1 MPISNAPLSL
11 PMRLWLLLLSLLIG
25 AAGLFMTVFGL
36 RLLALHGSA
45 YFLLCG
51 VVLLLSAVQLARART
66 SGVVVFGVA
75 YIGSVCW
82 AVMDVGLAFWPL
94 MSRLQLLTVLMI
106 AVALTLPR
114 LRRLQ
119 GRSPL
124 KAPAYA
130 SATVLTLASLGAAGW
145 MFFPHAEVHATGQAA
160 PRVPVAAGHVP
171 TDWQHYGNTPGAS
184 RFVALDQI
192 NSDNVQHLQVAWTYH
207 TGDIPVSPTGNGAE
221 DETTPLQVGQ
231 RLFIC
236 TPHNNVIALQASTG
250 KQLWKTE
257 INAQQ
262 KTWMRCRGL
271 AYFDVDQ
278 PVSQP
283 SVAGATAVPLPLPQV
298 GALCRQRIVLNTIE
312 AELIALD
319 AHTGKFCADF
329 GGGGRVDLKPGIGKG
344 VESNQYSLTSAP
356 TLAGTTL
363 VVGGRVADN
372 ASTDMPGGVIRGY
385 DVMTGALRWAFDPG
399 NPQVHL
405 LPAPG
410 QTYSRSTPNV
420 WAPMSYD
427 PSSNTVYLPV
437 GSAAIDFYGVQHHPL
452 DRQFGASLLALDA
465 TTGVEKWHFQTVHD
479 DLWDFDV
486 PMPPSLID
494 LPQADG
500 TSTPALVFGTKA
512 GQLFVLD
519 RLTGKPLTQVEE
531 QAVLAGDIPGET
543 YSPTQPISVGMPQIG
558 TQRLSEADMWGITPF
573 DQLMCRIAFKSLRYD
588 GLFTPPGTQTTL
600 NLPGSL
606 GGMNW
611 GGLSIDPTR
620 QYLFVNDMRVGLE
633 VQLVA
638 QGQEVKGQKPPRALH
653 GTPYA
658 ISVKRRF
665 LSPLGIPCQKP
676 PFGTLTAIDL
686 KTRQIAWQ
694 APIGTVQDTGPLGIK
709 MHLPMPIGMPTLGG
723 TLATQGGLLFIAATQ
738 DHYLHAFDTG
748 NGSELWKGRL
758 PVGSQGTPISYRDP
772 ATGKQYV
779 VVTAGGGRG
788 SQDRGDYVIAYALP
802 D

>member
-1 MPISNAPLSL
+1 MPISLAPLSL
-11 PMRLWLLLLSLLIG
+11 PTRLWLLLLSLLIG
-25 AAGLFMTVFGL
+25 AAGLFLTVFGY
-36 RLLALHGSA
+36 RLLVLHGSA
-45 YFLLCG
+45 YFIVCG
-51 VVLLLSAVQLARART
+51 VVLLLSAVQLIRART
-66 SGVVVFGVA
+66 SAVALFGLA
-75 YIGSVCW
+75 YIGSIGW
-82 AVMDVGLAFWPL
+82 AVMDAGLAFWPL

-106 AVALTLPR
+106 AVTLSLPA
-114 LRRLQ
+114 LRRAE
-119 GRSPL
+119 GRAAL
-124 KAPAYA
+124 KTPVYA
-130 SATVLTLASLGAAGW
+130 AASVLILASLAAAGA
-145 MFFPHAEVHATGQAA
+145 MFLPHAEVHASAQVP
-160 PRVPVAAGHVP
+160 PRIPVAADHQQ
-171 TDWQHYGNTPGAS
+171 TDWQHYGNTAGAS

-192 NSDNVQHLQVAWTYH
+192 NSDNVQRLQVAWTYH

-231 RLFIC
+231 QLFIC

-257 INAQQ
+257 INARQ

-271 AYFDVDQ
+271 DYFDVEQ
-278 PVSQP
+278 PLAQP
-283 SVAGATAVPLPLPQV
+283 SVAGASAVPVAQPPI
-298 GALCRQRIVLNTIE
+298 GTLCRQRIVLNTIE

-319 AHTGKFCADF
+319 AHTGQFCTDF
-329 GGGGRVDLKPGIGKG
+329 GVNGRVDLKTGIGKG
-344 VESNQYSLTSAP
+344 VEANEYSLTSAP

-385 DVMTGALRWAFDPG
+385 DVMSGALRWAFDPG
-399 NPQVHL
+399 NPQTHL

-427 PSSNTVYLPV
+427 PASNTVYLPV

-465 TTGVEKWHFQTVHD
+465 TTGLEKWHFQTVHD

-486 PMPPSLID
+486 PMSPSLVD

-500 TSTPALVFGTKA
+500 SSTPALVFGTKA

-531 QAVLAGDIPGET
+531 QPVPAGDIPGET
-543 YSPTQPISVGMPQIG
+543 YSPTQPVSVGMPQIG
-558 TQRLSEADMWGITPF
+558 TQHLGEADMWGITPF
-573 DQLMCRIAFKSLRYD
+573 DQLMCRIEFKSLRYD

-633 VQLVA
+633 VQLVP
-638 QGQEVKGQKPPRALH
+638 QGPKVEGKKPPRALQ

-694 APIGTVQDTGPLGIK
+694 APVGTVQDTGPLGIK
-709 MHLPMPIGMPTLGG
+709 MHLAMPIGMPTLGG

-738 DHYLHAFDTG
+738 DHDLHAFDTG
-748 NGSELWKGRL
+748 NGRELWKGRL

-772 ATGKQYV
+772 ATGRQYV
-779 VVTAGGGRG
+779 VITAGGGRG
-788 SQDRGDYVIAYALP
+788 SPDRGDYVIAYALP
-802 D
+802 K

>member
-1 MPISNAPLSL
+1 MPIPNAPLSL
-11 PMRLWLLLLSLLIG
+11 PARLWLLLLSLIIG
-25 AAGLFMTVFGL
+25 AAGLFMTVFGY
-36 RLLALHGSA
+36 RLVLLQGSA
-45 YFLLCG
+45 YFVVCG
-51 VVLLLSAVQLARART
+51 VVLLLCAVQLIRT
-66 SGVVVFGVA
+66 RSSGVTLFALA
-75 YIGSVCW
+75 YTGSVGW
-82 AVMDVGLAFWPL
+82 ALMDVGVAFWPL

-106 AVALTLPR
+106 LVVLVLPA
-114 LRRLQ
+114 LRRIE
-119 GRSPL
+119 RRTPL
-124 KAPAYA
+124 KTTAYSCA
-130 SATVLTLASLGAAGW
+130 CLLTLASLVAAGS
-145 MFFPHAEVHATGQAA
+145 MFQPHAQIQARA
-160 PRVPVAAGHVP
+160 QVPPRIPVAAGQEQ
-171 TDWQHYGNTPGAS
+171 TTWQHYGNTPGAS

-192 NSDNVQHLQVAWTYH
+192 NSDNVQRLQVAWTYH
-207 TGDIPVSPTGNGAE
+207 TGDIPISPTGNGAE

-231 RLFIC
+231 QLFIC
-236 TPHNNVIALQASTG
+236 TPHNNVIALRSATG
-250 KQLWKTE
+250 EQLWKTE

-278 PVSQP
+278 ALQQP
-283 SVAGATAVPLPLPQV
+283 GAAGATAVALPQPPT
-298 GALCRQRIVLNTIE
+298 GALCRQRILLNSIE

-319 AHTGKFCADF
+319 AHTGQFCPGF
-329 GGGGRVDLKPGIGKG
+329 GNNGRVDLKAGIGKG

-385 DVMTGALRWAFDPG
+385 DVMTGGLRWAFDPG
-399 NPQVHL
+399 NPQTHL

-427 PSSNTVYLPV
+427 PDSNTVFLPV

-452 DRQFGASLLALDA
+452 DRQYGASLLALDA
-465 TTGVEKWHFQTVHD
+465 STGREKWDFQTVHD

-494 LPQADG
+494 LPQPDG
-500 TSTPALVFGTKA
+500 SSTPALIFGTKA

-519 RLTGKPLTQVEE
+519 RLTGKPLTAVAE
-531 QAVLAGDIPGET
+531 QPVPAGDIPGET
-543 YSPTQPISVGMPQIG
+543 YSPTQPLSVGMPQIG
-558 TQRLSEADMWGITPF
+558 TRTLGEADMWGITPF
-573 DQLMCRIAFKSLRYD
+573 DQLLCRIQFKALRYD
-588 GLFTPPGTQTTL
+588 GLFTPPGTETTL

-611 GGLSIDPTR
+611 GGLSTDPTR
-620 QYLFVNDMRVGLE
+620 QYVFVNDMRVGLE

-638 QGQEVKGQKPPRALH
+638 QAAKVEGKKPPRALQ

-665 LSPLGIPCQKP
+665 LSPLGIPCQAP

-694 APIGTVQDTGPLGIK
+694 APVGTVQDTGPLGIK
-709 MHLPMPIGMPTLGG
+709 MHLPIPIGMPTLGG

-738 DHYLHAFDTG
+738 DHYLHAFDSG
-748 NGSELWKGRL
+748 NGEQLWKGRL

-779 VVTAGGGRG
+779 LITAGGGRG
-788 SQDRGDYVIAYALP
+788 SPDRGDYVIAYALP